1 MAWGEKPERRG
12 RPASGQM
19 WLELVKVAGDCK
31 VAAAA
36 AMNTAADADQRIPQ
50 ASVKGSDLLGLTF
63 AHCSTYD

>member
-1 MAWGEKPERRG
+1 
-12 RPASGQM
+12 M